1 MKARNPI
8 AFCIAHFALCI
19 AIPAAADTAPLG
31 ALRSSSPV
39 VTNESDEAFI
49 DWRDNTTSIQLG
61 AGADIVDRD
70 APAWDVRDI
79 AIGAGSSA
87 SESVSIGGA
96 STSAVRSVAIGLG
109 SIANNR
115 STAIGDGAHA
125 SLRAT
130 AIGRGA
136 EAAASGAVQIGEGR
150 NEAAGT
156 LQFGHFPLLDRF
168 GIIPPGR
175 LGSMPMRAAMYSGA
189 GCSADPAVFLY
200 WCTNTLGAS
209 SFPVSAVLPADSD
222 AMQWD
227 LWISAGEY
235 GLDPARIQGVNWIG
249 PSGPPEASRVAPGE
263 TLMLHCTAVRAPS
276 GDTLVLAEHRATVA
290 VTPAGCAPQTPRTAG
305 RLRVAACDSTAF
317 HPDGGADVYLAD
329 MPSGGAFGVAPS
341 IPYAADGIAYEIWL
355 RNASSTN
362 VTPVAEDAGGRLSV
376 LGTLPS
382 VPSGGRC
389 VLRCRSVRDGAFHP
403 ATVATVEGATQSAA
417 LLMMSQ
423 PLALPQGDGVEE
435 EEEEEDT
442 R

>member
-1 MKARNPI
+1 MKTKTPLLL
-8 AFCIAHFALCI
+8 FVLALS
-19 AIPAAADTAPLG
+19 AAAGTAPLG
-31 ALRSSSPV
+31 SLRSSSPV
-39 VTNESDEAFI
+39 VTNETDAAFLGWYGGNHI
-49 DWRDNTTSIQLG
+49 LLG
-61 AGADIVDRD
+61 AGAAAVDPE
-70 APAWDVRDI
+70 APWPYHDI
-79 AIGAGSSA
+79 AIGAGSLTSD
-87 SESVSIGGA
+87 GG
-96 STSAVRSVAIGLG
+96 VAIGGSSTSSVSAVSVGASSAANPDGAAVGNGAKALG
-109 SIANNR
+109 VR
-115 STAIGDGAHA
+115 STAVGSHA
-125 SLRAT
+125 EASAPDCVQ
-130 AIGRGA
+130 IGRGA
-136 EAAASGAVQIGEGR
+136 NDAP
-150 NEAAGT
+150 GT
-156 LQFGHFPLLDRF
+156 VRIRDWLLLDAR
-168 GIIPPGR
+168 GVIPPAR
-175 LGSMPMRAAMYSGA
+175 LGSMPMRAALYSGSSVVA
-189 GCSADPAVFLY
+189 APEVFLY
-200 WCTNTLGAS
+200 WCTNTLGAA

-329 MPSGGAFGVAPS
+329 MPGNGAFGVAPS

-403 ATVATVEGATQSAA
+403 ATVATVEGSTQSAA

-435 EEEEEDT
+435 EEEEET